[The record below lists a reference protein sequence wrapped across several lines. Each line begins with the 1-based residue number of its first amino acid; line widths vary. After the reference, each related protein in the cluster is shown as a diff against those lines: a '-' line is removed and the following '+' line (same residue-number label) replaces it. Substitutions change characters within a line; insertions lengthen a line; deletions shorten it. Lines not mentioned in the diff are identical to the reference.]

1 MDYPMRSIA
10 YLAELVYAP
19 KQYAPADLQRLHSL
33 AFADEKAQYQNFQLI
48 PGGAA
53 MSNPPAQANMV
64 SAVTFLPDRM
74 QIREEMSGISREE
87 FQERVARLSGL
98 AFQVLAIPQILVQ
111 NFIVRSLV
119 NARNFYDSREF
130 ISRSLLNMEEED
142 FACLARA
149 PQIVGVRMVFPQ
161 TDDNR
166 GMFNI
171 RVESYAA
178 EPRSLFIENVGVFKS
193 MVNAGN
199 VGDLTS
205 NFFATYDYIDGNVID
220 FISQFDA
227 REETPPPPPPSP

>member
-10 YLAELVYAP
+10 YLAELIHPPRQHTAEEM
-19 KQYAPADLQRLHSL
+19 QRIHSL
-33 AFADEKAQYQNFQLI
+33 TFADPKAPYQNFQMI

-53 MSNPPAQANMV
+53 LSNPPQQANMI
-64 SAVTFLPDRM
+64 STVTFLPDRV
-74 QIREEMSGISREE
+74 QVREEMSGISREE
-87 FQERVARLSGL
+87 FQDRVARLSGL
-98 AFQVLAIPQILVQ
+98 AFEVLHVPQFMVQ

-130 ISRSLLNMEEED
+130 IARSLLNMEEED
-142 FACLARA
+142 FACLQRQ

-161 TDDNR
+161 TDENR

-193 MVNAGN
+193 VINPHN
-199 VGDLTS
+199 LSDLTS

-227 REETPPPPPPSP
+227 REEPPPS